1 MHAQLKR
8 GFKINH
14 IRLLCLNIDKT
25 FSVFNQLNRLLDLIT
40 KIEERYLGVGGDMV
54 LGAPTTWCNYIVWW

>member
-25 FSVFNQLNRLLDLIT
+25 FSVFNQLNRLLYLIT
-40 KIEERYLGVGGDMV
+40 KIEERYLGAGGDMV
-54 LGAPTTWCNYIVWW
+54 L